1 MFKKLSVILLVAML
15 VVVVF
20 APAVGAQAH
29 TRTFANSARFDSQPV
44 QGVTFIARNQMGYT
58 VGSCITAANGD
69 CSFSATVYEGD
80 SYTVQ
85 AIYSPWYI
93 NMWSNQVAFDTSGG
107 AFHGQLRMSYWSQ
120 DTLTLFQGWGWRE

>member
-1 MFKKLSVILLVAML
+1 MFKKLSVILLVAM
-15 VVVVF
+15 VVLTVF

-44 QGVTFIARNQMGYT
+44 QGVTFIARNQMGYM

-69 CSFSATVYEGD
+69 CSFSTTVYEGD

-93 NMWSNQVAFDTSGG
+93 NMWSNQHTFSPSEGT
-107 AFHGQLRMSYWSQ
+107 FFGQLRMSYWSQ
-120 DTLTLFQGWGWRE
+120 DTLSLYQGWLRQ